1 MQGTYTT
8 DDRRIHLHRNLP
20 VLNLPTPNPLRIPSP
35 LARKSLLY
43 PPMEVPNLFIVW
55 IGIFAGALAGSIQGL
70 FFHRDDFLDVGIP
83 LAISRQ
89 FIQEL
94 R

>member
-8 DDRRIHLHRNLP
+8 NDRRIHPHRNLP
-20 VLNLPTPNPLRIPSP
+20 LLNLPTPNPLRIPSP

-43 PPMEVPNLFIVW
+43 PPMEAPNLFIAW
-55 IGIFAGALAGSIQGL
+55 IGVFPGALAGSIQGL
-70 FFHRDDFLDVGIP
+70 FFHRDDFLEVKIL